1 MDTTADMVHEREVV
15 PGRLHHCASF
25 GALGHGAGPGHLA
38 ATPSSCQG
46 YKQTRQ
52 IGSEAEEGDKLAR
65 GGENF
70 LTREDP
76 EALQRAWAGE
86 RGLQPTT
93 KASPWPT
100 QSCSVCVYDPLGDTK
115 EASRYDASP
124 PPPPRTPLTPTPLA
138 SLRTPSPSPLPLSP
152 LFPSPTPSSLHSPAS
167 SPAPL
172 PSSQH

>member
-15 PGRLHHCASF
+15 PGRLYHCASF

-52 IGSEAEEGDKLAR
+52 FGSEAEEGDKLAR

-86 RGLQPTT
+86 RGCVCRGGGF
-93 KASPWPT
+93 AS
-100 QSCSVCVYDPLGDTK
+100 VGMGGGEGDIPG
-115 EASRYDASP
+115 R
-124 PPPPRTPLTPTPLA
+124 
-138 SLRTPSPSPLPLSP
+138 
-152 LFPSPTPSSLHSPAS
+152 
-167 SPAPL
+167 
-172 PSSQH
+172 